1 MFQEFFYLLRQ
12 YGLDVSITEWLTLQ
26 EALSRGLHGSSIS
39 GFYNLCR
46 SVLCKSE
53 SEYDTSQRAFLDFFR
68 VFPRGRHA
76 PHGGRRRHLRR

>member
-53 SEYDTSQRAFLDFFR
+53 SE
-68 VFPRGRHA
+68 
-76 PHGGRRRHLRR
+76 

>member
-53 SEYDTSQRAFLDFFR
+53 SEYDTFQRAFLDLSLIHIWIPPGTR
-68 VFPRGRHA
+68 WP
-76 PHGGRRRHLRR
+76 GGR